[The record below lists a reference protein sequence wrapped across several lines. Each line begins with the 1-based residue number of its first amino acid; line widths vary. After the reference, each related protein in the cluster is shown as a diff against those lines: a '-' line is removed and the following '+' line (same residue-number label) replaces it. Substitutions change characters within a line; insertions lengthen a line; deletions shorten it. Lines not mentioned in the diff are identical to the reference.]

1 MYIHVYIH
9 VYTCSSDTRVGRGG
23 EGRGRE
29 GRGGERGMI
38 PSGASPGRDS
48 CTHERRGEK
57 EMIPS
62 LISGASPG
70 RDSCTHDYLEAH
82 PWEGITK

>member
-1 MYIHVYIH
+1 
-9 VYTCSSDTRVGRGG
+9 
-23 EGRGRE
+23 
-29 GRGGERGMI
+29 MI

-57 EMIPS
+57 EIIPS

-82 PWEGITK
+82 PWEGIHVDNKEMMSPISTILYEGIITYLT